1 MLFPRKRDRRSGH
14 QPFSHLS
21 IHFSPLSS
29 VFIFLGDLHVPHS
42 PILCHLSGEGWPII
56 IFLSPANRDSI
67 GEEPKAQQRSIPERV
82 FLSFFFFLL
91 RPGLNW
97 NLLYSSNSKHPGY
110 WHCTYEP
117 LHKVSCRTSGG
128 IARKLITQR
137 VSVWRS

>member
-67 GEEPKAQQRSIPERV
+67 GEEPKAQQRSIPEPV
-82 FLSFFFFLL
+82 FLFFFSFE
-91 RPGLNW
+91 
-97 NLLYSSNSKHPGY
+97 
-110 WHCTYEP
+110 T
-117 LHKVSCRTSGG
+117 
-128 IARKLITQR
+128 
-137 VSVWRS
+137 RSQLELTL